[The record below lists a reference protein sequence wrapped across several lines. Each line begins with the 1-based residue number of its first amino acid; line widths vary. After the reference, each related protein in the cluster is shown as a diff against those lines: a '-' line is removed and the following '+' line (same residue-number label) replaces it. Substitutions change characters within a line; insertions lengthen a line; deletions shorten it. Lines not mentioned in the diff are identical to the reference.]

1 MTGSIAPNKLKR
13 KKREVKTEM
22 NTSRVVYSLRDNGGR
37 RAGIERR
44 HFSYSDHIP
53 ERRDGAERRTRFDRR
68 DGEERRCKLDRRKS
82 ERYSDLVKYS
92 FNTGRKSLAERRQNT
107 DRRDFMIL

>member
-1 MTGSIAPNKLKR
+1 MTDSSALNKLKR

-82 ERYSDLVKYS
+82 ERYADMVKYS
-92 FNTGRKSLAERRQNT
+92 FKTGRESLAERRQNT